1 MNFQKKIF
9 SIESKKEFESLT
21 LEIFNYQVRNNQI
34 YRNYLQLL
42 KIDPFRI
49 TNISEIP
56 FFPISF
62 FKTHCICSLS
72 KSIPEIIFTSTGT
85 TGIKSKHY
93 VADLLIYRNS
103 ICKGFEYFYGP
114 VEKFQFLALF
124 PFYREDS
131 SLIYMMKYLIQKTYK
146 NGSNFIFFQKI
157 PPLHYEKTILIFGI
171 SFSLLNF
178 VESHRE
184 TILDGYNK
192 DNVILMETGGM
203 KGKRKEIIREE
214 LHHLLKK
221 GFCVKNIHS
230 EYGMT
235 ELLSQAYAKKDGI
248 FRCPPWMKVYIR
260 DPEDPFIH
268 IENHKIGGIDI
279 IDLSNYLSCPFIST
293 NDLGKKINDEEFE
306 VLGRMDLSDV
316 RGCSLMTF

>member
-21 LEIFNYQVRNNQI
+21 LEIFNYQVRNNHI

-49 TNISEIP
+49 SNISEIP

-62 FKTHCICSLS
+62 FKTHCVCSLS

-93 VADLLIYRNS
+93 VTDLHIYRNS

-114 VEKFQFLALF
+114 IEKFQFLALF

-157 PPLHYEKTILIFGI
+157 PPLHHEKTILIFGI
-171 SFSLLNF
+171 SFSLLDF
-178 VESHRE
+178 VESHRD

-221 GFCVKNIHS
+221 GFCIKNIHS

-235 ELLSQAYAKKDGI
+235 ELLSQAYAKKNGI

-260 DPEDPFIH
+260 DPEDPLIH